1 MELAASTSPYVVL
14 ASTSPRRRELLAS
27 LHIPFEVIPS
37 EADETTPEQWAPEQ
51 IVMELALR
59 KAKAV
64 QASIERSSRR
74 SVIIGSDTIV
84 VLDGQVLGKPKDTAE
99 AAAMLRS
106 LQGRSHH
113 VYTAVACIDANTG
126 RSEVEYRST
135 IVKMRALTEEE
146 IIAYAETGEGLD
158 KAGAYAIQG
167 LGAIFVTGIEGC
179 YFNVVGLPLS
189 LVSEMLG
196 RFGIQVLK

>member
-1 MELAASTSPYVVL
+1 MEIAASSSQYVIL

-37 EADETTPEQWAPEQ
+37 EADETTPEQWEPER

-64 QASIERSSRR
+64 QATLEPATREA
-74 SVIIGSDTIV
+74 VIIGSDTIV
-84 VLDGQVLGKPKDTAE
+84 VLDGQVLGKPKDEAE
-99 AAAMLRS
+99 AASLLRS
-106 LQGRSHH
+106 LQGRSHD
-113 VYTAVACIDANTG
+113 VYTAVACIDVITG
-126 RSEVEYRST
+126 RTEVEYRRT
-135 IVKMRALTEEE
+135 TVTMRTAAEEE
-146 IIAYAETGEGLD
+146 IAAYARTGEGLD

-167 LGAIFVTGIEGC
+167 LGSIFVTGIEGC

-189 LVSEMLG
+189 LLSEMLG
-196 RFGIQVLK
+196 HFGIHVLR

>member
-1 MELAASTSPYVVL
+1 MEFAASSTRHVVL

-27 LHIPFEVIPS
+27 LHIPFEVMPS
-37 EADETTPEQWAPEQ
+37 DADETTPNHWTPEQ

-64 QASIERSSRR
+64 LATLEPASRQD
-74 SVIIGSDTIV
+74 VIMGSDTIV
-84 VLDGQVLGKPKDTAE
+84 VLDGQVLGKPKDEAE
-99 AAAMLRS
+99 AASMLRS

-113 VYTAVACIDANTG
+113 VYTAVACIDAATG
-126 RSEVEYRST
+126 RSEIEYRST
-135 IVKMRALTEEE
+135 LVTMKALTEEE
-146 IIAYAETGEGLD
+146 IVAYAKTGEGLD

-179 YFNVVGLPLS
+179 YFSVVGLPLS

-196 RFGIQVLK
+196 RFGIRVLK